1 MSNNVTLIGNLV
13 DDPELRFTPSGVA
26 LAKIRMAV
34 NRRWRGQDGEWQ
46 EQTSFFGG
54 TIWREQ
60 AEQVAESLQK
70 GARVIVSGR
79 LEQRSWETD
88 AGDKRS
94 IVEVQI
100 DEIGPSLRWATAT
113 VNRTQ
118 RNDDFR
124 QTVSRAMVP
133 KPHRPLAMSTG
144 PTRPPSRSNCKWE
157 EKTRETHVAQFGV
170 GVKTSV
176 EVVPSHASFAMGI
189 RLTGRTPQPF
199 VSTCRIGARSEVGV
213 RPGFA
218 PVTSVR

>member
-54 TIWREQ
+54 TVWREQ

-70 GARVIVSGR
+70 GARVIVTGR

-94 IVEVQI
+94 IVEVQV

-118 RNDDFR
+118 RNDDYSSNR
-124 QTVSRAMVP
+124 QQSDGAKAEPAAREEF
-133 KPHRPLAMSTG
+133 G
-144 PTRPPSRSNCKWE
+144 PDE
-157 EKTRETHVAQFGV
+157 A
-170 GVKTSV
+170 
-176 EVVPSHASFAMGI
+176 
-189 RLTGRTPQPF
+189 PF
-199 VSTCRIGARSEVGV
+199 
-213 RPGFA
+213 
-218 PVTSVR
+218 